1 MYVLCHL
8 LGYKEPA
15 SIIASYLHLR
25 ELAGYLL
32 LNAKATIQN
41 KQLTQTLGRTKVL
54 QRRDCADNLALRLSF
69 ETRQQE
75 KVIEPVHF
83 GNDLPPQAPA
93 TLHDYVIKASTQSGT
108 SVRSLLTWAVILM
121 GSRTLTPEQIAQN
134 EGVHPDEIR
143 RLISVAET
151 IQKAC
156 SGRGKLLPLIP
167 NLTPWVKTLNQKPDD
182 QEKTTKK
189 AKAESHSLK
198 ILRFLLTR
206 LTEKLDNGG
215 LTWDMVRRASY
226 ILAFVIPGKGFLIR
240 SPSTKKTQ
248 SFFELLEKLGLN
260 AKRLQLTLYLD
271 PNQTADTQAQKWFNA
286 LKNSPLGPLEHDA
299 GEVGE
304 FDYMKSDYRDTGV
317 LQIALV
323 NRKLSAKGRRQ
334 RVFISFFQLLA
345 ILSVFFIRAEK
356 TGLA

>member
-1 MYVLCHL
+1 
-8 LGYKEPA
+8 
-15 SIIASYLHLR
+15 
-25 ELAGYLL
+25 
-32 LNAKATIQN
+32 
-41 KQLTQTLGRTKVL
+41 
-54 QRRDCADNLALRLSF
+54 LALRLTF

-75 KVIEPVHF
+75 KVIAPVPF
-83 GNDLPPQAPA
+83 GIDLLQAPA
-93 TLHDYVIKASTQSGT
+93 TLHDYVIKADTQNGA
-108 SVRSLLTWAVILM
+108 SVRSLFKWTGILM
-121 GSRTLTPEQIAQN
+121 ACRTLTPEQIAQN
-134 EGVHPDEIR
+134 EGMHPDEIR

-167 NLTPWVKTLNQKPDD
+167 DLAPWVKTLNQKPDV
-182 QEKTTKK
+182 QENTTKK
-189 AKAESHSLK
+189 AKTESHSLI

-206 LTEKLDNGG
+206 LTEKLDNGE
-215 LTWDMVRRASY
+215 LAWDMVRRASY
-226 ILAFVIPGKGFLIR
+226 ILAFVVPGKGFLIR
-240 SPSTKKTQ
+240 SPSIKKTR

-271 PNQTADTQAQKWFNA
+271 SNQTADTQAQAWFNA

-345 ILSVFFIRAEK
+345 ILSVFFIREDK
-356 TGLA
+356 KGLE